1 MTVSADEIS
10 NKSFDNKM
18 RGYNPQEVQSF
29 LKEVADSVRE
39 LTDQNRELQEIVK
52 SDKEKLRYF
61 TDLKDSLNKSILVA
75 QEAADKVKNNAKKEA
90 EIMVREAQKQATDIV
105 SEANDKANAVVED
118 SANST
123 RKLVTETNDLKK
135 QTRIFRQRLQVMLES
150 QLEVVKSSD
159 WDQLLANDDTDKYE
173 EIQKSLGNKV
183 DNDQSASVQSDAT
196 SVVDQP
202 IYSDQPASSDQPV
215 APQPASDSSAVDNS
229 QQAGQTVVI
238 FPDSES
244 AAQ

>member
-18 RGYNPQEVQSF
+18 RGYNPKEVQSF
-29 LKEVADSVRE
+29 LKEVADTVRE
-39 LTDQNRELQEIVK
+39 LTDKNRELQEIVK
-52 SDKEKLRYF
+52 GDKEKLRYF

-123 RKLVTETNDLKK
+123 RKLVTETNDLKENIK
-135 QTRIFRQRLQVMLES
+135 
-150 QLEVVKSSD
+150 
-159 WDQLLANDDTDKYE
+159 
-173 EIQKSLGNKV
+173 
-183 DNDQSASVQSDAT
+183 
-196 SVVDQP
+196 
-202 IYSDQPASSDQPV
+202 
-215 APQPASDSSAVDNS
+215 
-229 QQAGQTVVI
+229 
-238 FPDSES
+238 
-244 AAQ
+244 